1 MIKKLSTALIVVQR
15 WENNMNNYVSG
26 LIGFVA
32 GAAAGA
38 ATTYFVMK
46 DKMEMEIEEV
56 RQIYRQKIEEDLD
69 GSLDEWKNS
78 VDKYQSS
85 APSEKPAPALITK
98 NLFEE
103 HKSQMNGDYVDY
115 GNHVPED
122 TDDEDEIDPEYEV
135 EHTEFDNPQT
145 YIISPAEFGEHD
157 DFDTVSLT
165 WYADQI
171 LADDMDPK
179 NPIED
184 VEEYFPFDFL
194 ASFGEYEDDAI
205 HVRNERLKTDYEVLR
220 DTARWEDQF
229 SKKKKSTKSRRPDD
243 ILDEDE

>member
-1 MIKKLSTALIVVQR
+1 
-15 WENNMNNYVSG
+15 MNNVVSG
-26 LIGFVA
+26 LIGFIA

-38 ATTYFVMK
+38 GTTYLVMK
-46 DKMEMEIEEV
+46 DKMDAEIEEV
-56 RQIYRQKIEEDLD
+56 REIYRQKIEEDID

-78 VDKYQSS
+78 VEEYQTS

-103 HKSQMNGDYVDY
+103 HKSQANGDYVDY
-115 GNHVPED
+115 GNHVQED
-122 TDDEDEIDPEYEV
+122 TDEEEQNEIDPEYAV
-135 EHTEFDNPQT
+135 EQTIIDDPQT

-179 NPIED
+179 HPIED
-184 VEEYFPFDFL
+184 VEEYFPFEFL
-194 ASFGEYEDDAI
+194 STFGEYEEDAI
-205 HVRNERLKTDYEVLR
+205 HVRNERLKTDYEILR
-220 DTARWEDQF
+220 DNSEWKDLYA
-229 SKKKKSTKSRRPDD
+229 KKKKSTKSRRPDD